1 MIEGIYTEMASKE
14 ERVVSDIVKR
24 LEVAKYDLALSINS
38 DFSSMLSGI
47 VQAIE
52 HPNFD
57 KKKDKFVEMLRETIV
72 KMKRQNDELKSL
84 VEASS
89 ASSASNSPQDPR

>member
-1 MIEGIYTEMASKE
+1 
-14 ERVVSDIVKR
+14 
-24 LEVAKYDLALSINS
+24 LAWSITS

-57 KKKDKFVEMLRETIV
+57 QNKGKFVEILRETIV
-72 KMKRQNDELKSL
+72 KMKKQNDELKAL
-84 VEASS
+84 ASS
-89 ASSASNSPQDPR
+89 ASSASSSPQDPR

>member
-1 MIEGIYTEMASKE
+1 MEQ
-14 ERVVSDIVKR
+14 RVLSDIVKR
-24 LEVAKYDLALSINS
+24 LEGAKYDLALSINN

-57 KKKDKFVEMLRETIV
+57 QKKGKFVEILRETIV
-72 KMKRQNDELKSL
+72 KMKKQNDELKSL
-84 VEASS
+84 ALASS
-89 ASSASNSPQDPR
+89 ASSESSSPQDPR